1 MGKKKPNL
9 VLVFADQ
16 MRYMDMGCT
25 ENEQI
30 QTPNLNKMASEG
42 VIFDNAVSNCAVC
55 GPARAMM
62 MTGLYTHSNT
72 VFTNNIRLPD
82 DIPGM
87 GDMLKKEGYSTGYI
101 GKWHL
106 AGEPAEQGYVPPGP
120 MRHGFDY
127 WAVHNCSHK
136 YYNSI
141 YYTDSPEPIVMEG
154 WQPDKQTDLAIEYIK
169 GHTRKNEGGDSPF
182 ALVLSWGPPHTPF
195 IAPREYVDLY
205 PTDKIRL
212 RPNVDRYD
220 WLNVIDS
227 QIPSAYREWWVRNNY
242 RHFGKDALQP
252 ELILREFTSNYYAAI
267 TNLDYNMGRIMES
280 LAEAG
285 IDKETL
291 LVFTSDHGEMLGSHG
306 QLHKWQPWEESIRV
320 PFIAKLPGVIP
331 EGFRTTIPFGTPDI
345 LPTLFG
351 LMGLDVPGHVEGK
364 DLSFFVKSPEEPE
377 EKIPLSTFIYCMC
390 AATTWGR
397 RWGSSGRGMPDG
409 FFRPYRG
416 VRTQTHTYVRDKQ
429 GPWFLYDNEK
439 DPYQLNNL
447 IEKEGGS
454 YVPSELENELKYW
467 LERTGD
473 YFGKN
478 EDYQKLVDI
487 NTGVVTDRESL
498 HL

>member
-1 MGKKKPNL
+1 MGKGKRPNL
-9 VLVFADQ
+9 VYVFADQ

-136 YYNSI
+136 YYDST
-141 YYTDSPEPIVMEG
+141 YYTDSPEPIVMDG
-154 WQPDKQTDLAIEYIK
+154 WQPDKQTDLAIEFIK
-169 GHTRKNEGGDSPF
+169 EQEKRRGSPF

-195 IAPREYVDLY
+195 IAPQEYVDLY
-205 PTDKIRL
+205 PPDKIKL
-212 RPNVDRYD
+212 RPNINSYD
-220 WLNVIDS
+220 WLSVTDS
-227 QIPSAYREWWVRNNY
+227 AIPEKFKRWWTRNNY

-252 ELILREFTSNYYAAI
+252 ELILREFMSNYYGAI
-267 TNLDYNMGRIMES
+267 TNLDYNIGRIRKA
-280 LAEAG
+280 LAESG
-285 IDKETL
+285 IEEDTL

-320 PFIAKLPGVIP
+320 PFIARFPGTIP
-331 EGFRTTIPFGTPDI
+331 AGLRTRIPFGTPDI

-351 LMGLDVPGHVEGK
+351 LMGLDVPVSIEGR
-364 DLSFFVKSPEEPE
+364 DLSHFVESPDKPVEKEPS
-377 EKIPLSTFIYCMC
+377 STFIYCMC
-390 AATTWGR
+390 SATTWGR
-397 RWGSSGRGMPDG
+397 RWGSRGRGMPDG
-409 FFRPYRG
+409 FYRPYRG
-416 VRTQTHTYVRDKQ
+416 VRTSTHTYVRDLD

-439 DPYQLNNL
+439 DPYQLHNL
-447 IEKEGGS
+447 IEEKGSS
-454 YVPSELENELKYW
+454 YVPSEIENELKYW
-467 LERTGD
+467 IERTGD
-473 YFGKN
+473 FFGGN
-478 EDYQKLVDI
+478 ADYQRLVDI
-487 NTGVVTDRESL
+487 NTGIIKDRNAL
-498 HL
+498 QIPH